1 MKKKIIVSLLCMV
14 MIISSTLSLSSCLY
28 ALSEIVN
35 ITLDQQ
41 KPDGPQ
47 SGTQGDQNGPQ
58 SGESQ
63 KPSGGFYPGINNSD
77 DALSTATPAT
87 RALLSVVSI
96 TANFQKYYD
105 YGFYDDEELKDF
117 SSEGSGVIYKLD
129 REKGDAYIIT
139 NYHVVYNRSAI
150 SSGRISNNIQLYLY
164 GQESEAY
171 AIPATYVGGSLTNDI
186 AVLRVEGSEVLKHS
200 CAVAVDL
207 GDSDSLFPTDPV
219 LVVGNPEGL
228 GISVTEGIVSIESEP
243 LGMIGA
249 DGTTTITPRV
259 IRVSAAINEGN
270 SGGGLFDAAGK
281 LIGIVN
287 AKKTGS
293 EIDNI
298 AYAIPVNVAVGIAE
312 NLLYYCTPTDTSFYK
327 CLLGIDLCAN
337 VTGLVIDE
345 HGRPVKMEI
354 VEIEKITSAVAY
366 DQLEIGD
373 VITAITIDGERREIS
388 RVHHMIDF
396 MLRARVGS
404 TVVLEVERGEEK
416 FNVTIVVPESAL
428 TKIK

>member
-1 MKKKIIVSLLCMV
+1 MKKKIIVSLLCIV
-14 MIISSTLSLSSCLY
+14 MIIGSTLSLSSCLY

-171 AIPATYVGGSLTNDI
+171 AIPATY
-186 AVLRVEGSEVLKHS
+186 A
-200 CAVAVDL
+200 
-207 GDSDSLFPTDPV
+207 
-219 LVVGNPEGL
+219 
-228 GISVTEGIVSIESEP
+228 
-243 LGMIGA
+243 
-249 DGTTTITPRV
+249 
-259 IRVSAAINEGN
+259 
-270 SGGGLFDAAGK
+270 
-281 LIGIVN
+281 
-287 AKKTGS
+287 
-293 EIDNI
+293 
-298 AYAIPVNVAVGIAE
+298 
-312 NLLYYCTPTDTSFYK
+312 
-327 CLLGIDLCAN
+327 LCF
-337 VTGLVIDE
+337 
-345 HGRPVKMEI
+345 K
-354 VEIEKITSAVAY
+354 S
-366 DQLEIGD
+366 
-373 VITAITIDGERREIS
+373 IS
-388 RVHHMIDF
+388 RVSSFSVH
-396 MLRARVGS
+396 
-404 TVVLEVERGEEK
+404 
-416 FNVTIVVPESAL
+416 
-428 TKIK
+428 